1 MAHVSTS
8 KAQTYQE
15 VQDLLAKSS
24 VIGIVNIDGIPAP
37 QMLKMRKALR
47 GNAQLKVVKKKI
59 LTLALKEANKKLPG
73 VSKLTSDMTGQ
84 CGLIVSNS
92 NPFKLYQML
101 KKTIT
106 PTPAKGG
113 EKAPQD
119 IVVNEGE
126 TSFKPGPIVGDLG
139 KAGIPAAIDKGK
151 VIIKKTVTVVKQ
163 GAVIQPHVA
172 QALTKLEIYPLLIGM
187 NLRLAYEGGNIY
199 KPKDLDIDLDQ
210 FKRQVQ
216 MASAHAFN
224 LALFAS
230 IANPKTIKPLIRK
243 AQLSSMA
250 LSLNA
255 GIPTKHTMN
264 LLLARAYM
272 QMFSVAS
279 KLDGGL
285 DDDLKA
291 KLAIKPAK
299 QPPSPGSE
307 DAGKKG
313 GKKEEKKEEKK
324 EVSEAEAMGG
334 LGALFG

>member
-1 MAHVSTS
+1 MAHVSPS

-15 VQDLLAKSS
+15 VQDLLSKSS
-24 VIGIVNIDGIPAP
+24 VIGIVNITGIPAP
-37 QMLKMRKALR
+37 QMLQMRKSLR
-47 GNAQLKVVKKKI
+47 GSATLKVVKKKI
-59 LTLALKEANKKLPG
+59 LRLALKEAEKKLPG
-73 VSKLTSDMTGQ
+73 VSKLSGDMDGQ
-84 CGLIVSNS
+84 CGLIVTDS

-119 IVVNEGE
+119 IIVNEGE
-126 TSFKPGPIVGDLG
+126 TNFKPGPIVGDLG

-187 NLRLAYEGGNIY
+187 NLKLAYEKGTIY
-199 KPKDLDIDLDQ
+199 KAHDLDIDLDV
-210 FKRQVQ
+210 FKRNVQ
-216 MASAHAFN
+216 LASTHAFN
-224 LALFAS
+224 LAMFAT
-230 IANPKTIKPLIRK
+230 ITTPATIKPLLQK
-243 AQLSSMA
+243 AQMSSMA

-255 GIPTKHTMN
+255 AIPTKHTMN
-264 LLLARAYM
+264 LLLVKAYM

-279 KLDGGL
+279 QVKDGL

-291 KLAIKPAK
+291 TLASKPV
-299 QPPSPGSE
+299 PSSPAPKKAE
-307 DAGKKG
+307 DHGKKPP
-313 GKKEEKKEEKK
+313 KKEEEKPATEE
-324 EVSEAEAMGG
+324 EAMGG
-334 LGALFG
+334 LGSLFG